1 MFRVLLVLGAMT
13 GGCAASGE
21 DSVEPELPPEDTSP
35 ARDSTF
41 DTFFVDTAITD
52 TGFDGEP
59 EHLLTITWAAT
70 WEMSPR
76 NGPYTTMTGSLTLT
90 ETLDGDD
97 LKPVSILEY
106 ALTGQE
112 AEEGCAGCTAT
123 FAVNHYLASGDVEL
137 SSDPDRPEDGA
148 IWNLGWNPTDEQVL
162 YDYMGSGVWVAWYA
176 AEPIGDTLELT
187 WETTV
192 GVALDDTTA

>member
-1 MFRVLLVLGAMT
+1 MFRVLLVLGTMV

-21 DSVEPELPPEDTSP
+21 DSVEPELPPQDSSP
-35 ARDSTF
+35 PRDSTF
-41 DTFFVDTAITD
+41 DTFFVDTSITD
-52 TGFDGEP
+52 TGFDGDP

-70 WEMSPR
+70 WEMSPH
-76 NGPYTTMTGSLTLT
+76 NGPYTTMTGSLSLT
-90 ETLDGDD
+90 EVLDGDD
-97 LKPVSILEY
+97 LKPVSVLEY

-112 AEEGCAGCTAT
+112 AEEACDGCTAT
-123 FAVNHYLASGDVEL
+123 FAVNHYLASGDPEL
-137 SSDPDRPEDGA
+137 SADPDRPQDGA

-176 AEPIGDTLELT
+176 AERIGDTLELT

-192 GVALDDTTA
+192 GVAVEDTAT